1 MFSLKPDDSFSVVVE
16 NDQIVLSPVKRKH
29 LTLAER
35 FANYSGSAEPQGEF
49 WTDDPVGKEQF
60 WNKAE
65 YYSTKGISYLLIS
78 TLQKAMNKLEE
89 DQQS

>member
-1 MFSLKPDDSFSVVVE
+1 MTIKNLKIKRWGNGSGILLPKVLLDMFSLKPDDSFSVVVE

-35 FANYSGSAEPQGEF
+35 FANYSCSAEPQGEF

-60 WNKAE
+60 
-65 YYSTKGISYLLIS
+65 
-78 TLQKAMNKLEE
+78 
-89 DQQS
+89 